1 MYNLFYNNLQP
12 SLKDLTLHYFGTDSF
27 VLSYSEGS
35 FDNEHMDIRYLEPP
49 IKTNN
54 KIPGKFKH
62 ELGSKIIEEFVV
74 LTPKTYSFKN
84 YANKT
89 KAKGIK
95 KHNNLK
101 YKEYYDAVMYN
112 TENCTRK

>member
-1 MYNLFYNNLQP
+1 MYNVFYNILQP
-12 SLKDLTLHYFGTDSF
+12 SLKDLTLHYMDTDSF

-35 FDNEHMDIRYLEPP
+35 VDKEHMDLSNLEPP

-54 KIPGKFKH
+54 KVTGNFKH

-89 KAKGIK
+89 K
-95 KHNNLK
+95 
-101 YKEYYDAVMYN
+101 
-112 TENCTRK
+112 RKV

>member
-1 MYNLFYNNLQP
+1 MYNVFHNILQP
-12 SLKDLTLHYFGTDSF
+12 SLKDLTLHYMDTDSF
-27 VLSYSEGS
+27 VLSYNEGS
-35 FDNEHMDIRYLEPP
+35 ADNEHMDLSNLEPP

-54 KIPGKFKH
+54 KVPRKFKD

-89 KAKGIK
+89 KEKCVK
-95 KHNNLK
+95 KHNNAK
-101 YKEYYDAVMYN
+101 YKE
-112 TENCTRK
+112 